1 MDLNV
6 DVNVKMTD
14 GVVVYLDIR
23 ITAYEY
29 VDMITDV
36 DIDVNITMHVI
47 VAVYIVM
54 TMCVGV

>member
-1 MDLNV
+1 
-6 DVNVKMTD
+6 MTD